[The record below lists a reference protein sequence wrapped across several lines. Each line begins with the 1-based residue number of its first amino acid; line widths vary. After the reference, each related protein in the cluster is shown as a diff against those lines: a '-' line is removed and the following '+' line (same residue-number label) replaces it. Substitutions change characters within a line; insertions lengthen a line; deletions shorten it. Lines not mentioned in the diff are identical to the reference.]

1 MKLVLC
7 PECTRHALADERACP
22 FCGAPLSAEGAGAGP
37 RPSRGLARAQL
48 YALQSAVAGG
58 VLATA
63 AACGG
68 EDSKA
73 NLQDS
78 GNDSTVASDATA
90 TDSAG
95 GPSTPDAPAATADA
109 PALDAAASQDATAS
123 ARDADAGGDTDATED
138 CNIVPIPPYGGV
150 FPPGACDDVLV

>member
-7 PECTRHALADERACP
+7 PECTRHARADERACP
-22 FCGAPLSAEGAGAGP
+22 FCGAPLSAEGAGAGL

-63 AACGG
+63 AACGSK
-68 EDSKA
+68 DSKA
-73 NLQDS
+73 TLQDS
-78 GNDSTVASDATA
+78 GNDSAVVSDATA

-95 GPSTPDAPAATADA
+95 GPSTPDAPATSDA
-109 PALDAAASQDATAS
+109 PAPDAAASQDATAS
-123 ARDADAGGDTDATED
+123 ARDADAGGATDAAEER
-138 CNIVPIPPYGGV
+138 NIVPIPPYGGV
-150 FPPGACDDVLV
+150 FPPGAGDDVLV